1 MINRLIANVMT
12 YARKRGLLVA
22 TVAKGQFSFLLQE
35 SLLFS
40 FSQSISIKDL
50 LRNYLIVDKIY
61 LSDLFLKLKVLCLGQ
76 CFVTAQCK
84 QPLLCL
90 YFPCVE

>member
-1 MINRLIANVMT
+1 MINTLIANVMT

-22 TVAKGQFSFLLQE
+22 TLGKGQFSFLLQE

-40 FSQSISIKDL
+40 FSRSISIKDL

-61 LSDLFLKLKVLCLGQ
+61 LSDLFFKL
-76 CFVTAQCK
+76 
-84 QPLLCL
+84 
-90 YFPCVE
+90 

>member
-1 MINRLIANVMT
+1 M
-12 YARKRGLLVA
+12 A

-40 FSQSISIKDL
+40 FSQNVSIKDL

-61 LSDLFLKLKVLCLGQ
+61 LTDLFLKL
-76 CFVTAQCK
+76 
-84 QPLLCL
+84 
-90 YFPCVE
+90 

>member
-1 MINRLIANVMT
+1 M
-12 YARKRGLLVA
+12 A

-40 FSQSISIKDL
+40 FSRSISIKDL

-61 LSDLFLKLKVLCLGQ
+61 LSDLFLTLGVISRSVLCHYLVQAAFIMPIFSLHGIE
-76 CFVTAQCK
+76 VSDMKTKLIA
-84 QPLLCL
+84 P
-90 YFPCVE
+90 

>member
-22 TVAKGQFSFLLQE
+22 TVTKGQFSFLLQE

-40 FSQSISIKDL
+40 FSRSISIKDL

-61 LSDLFLKLKVLCLGQ
+61 LSDLFLKL
-76 CFVTAQCK
+76 
-84 QPLLCL
+84 
-90 YFPCVE
+90 

>member
-1 MINRLIANVMT
+1 MINRPIANVMT

-22 TVAKGQFSFLLQE
+22 TVGKGQFSFLRQE

-40 FSQSISIKDL
+40 FSRNVSIKDL

-61 LSDLFLKLKVLCLGQ
+61 LTDLFLKL
-76 CFVTAQCK
+76 
-84 QPLLCL
+84 
-90 YFPCVE
+90 